1 MALLI
6 NSVRSPAFKPSL
18 IIFVGLLLMRSQVEA
33 SPGREIALLVAM
45 LWVLLWWRLI
55 RRLDVLP
62 ALMMVPVTGA
72 SMIAL
77 SSVLH
82 RYERFVSERM
92 PLYAVGLIIV
102 GAAFAYLFYSRLRGD
117 DGVKVKHELKARHG
131 SF

>member
-1 MALLI
+1 MELLI

-33 SPGREIALLVAM
+33 SLMRDITLLLFMV
-45 LWVLLWWRLI
+45 WVVLWWRLI
-55 RRLDVLP
+55 RRLEVLP
-62 ALMMVPVTGA
+62 ALMVVPVTGS

-77 SSVLH
+77 SGMLH

-102 GAAFAYLFYSRLRGD
+102 GAGFAYLFISRLRND
-117 DGVKVKHELKARHG
+117 YVKVKHELKARHG